1 MADDHIKTLLKS
13 RAKLIER
20 RRATARRDAM
30 TDRDEGF
37 AERIVAI
44 QAALDATD
52 RAIAEEQEF
61 LLTQAETEDQDDA
74 GANPIRATAAS

>member
-13 RAKLIER
+13 RAKLVER
-20 RRATARRDAM
+20 RRATARRDSM

-61 LLTQAETEDQDDA
+61 LLTQTQPQED
-74 GANPIRATAAS
+74 AA

>member
-13 RAKLIER
+13 RAKLVER
-20 RRATARRDAM
+20 RRAAARRDAM

-61 LLTQAETEDQDDA
+61 LLTQTQE
-74 GANPIRATAAS
+74 AAA